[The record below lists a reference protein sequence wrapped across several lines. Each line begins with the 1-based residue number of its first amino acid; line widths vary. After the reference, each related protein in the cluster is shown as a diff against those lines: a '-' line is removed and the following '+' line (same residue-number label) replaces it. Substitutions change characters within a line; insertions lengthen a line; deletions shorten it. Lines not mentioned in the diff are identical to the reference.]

1 MSTQTFRSG
10 LKSLKGWESV
20 PCSVFRDVEKGGVE
34 GFEGFEE
41 FGEYPLLV
49 TGIS

>member
-1 MSTQTFRSG
+1 
-10 LKSLKGWESV
+10 
-20 PCSVFRDVEKGGVE
+20 VFRDVEKGGVE